1 MNAYVYDADLYCEE
15 CANEIKECIL
25 KDVTARV
32 EPLADAAIR
41 RLEKDLDIK
50 VSDKTFERIFNLA
63 IKAKMP
69 DNCDSGEYPCG
80 PYADGGGE
88 SDTPSHCGACGE
100 FLENPLTSDGY
111 EYVREA
117 ARAEWDAFYDIERG
131 DEETDPCDSE
141 AVNVDDG
148 GVEVVARAEDL

>member
-1 MNAYVYDADLYCEE
+1 MNAYVYYADLYCEE
-15 CANEIKECIL
+15 CANEIKERIL

-69 DNCDSGEYPCG
+69 DPDNCDSDEYPCG

-100 FLENPLTSDGY
+100 FLENPLTSHGY
-111 EYVREA
+111 EYVREVA
-117 ARAEWDAFYDIERG
+117 SAEWDDFYGIER
-131 DEETDPCDSE
+131 DDSE
-141 AVNVDDG
+141 DVDDG
-148 GVEVVARAEDL
+148 DVEAVARAEDL